1 MTVTLSTDAKED
13 LMTALRDLVADGSL
27 EIGASGMETVLAT
40 FGLSPSGGTVSG
52 PYWTLAFDNTTVVST
67 ATGTAAAARIK
78 DSSGTV
84 QITGLTVA
92 TSGADI
98 TVNQTDI
105 GIGQYVTVSS
115 AMLSHP

>member
-13 LMTALRDLVADGSL
+13 VMTALRDIVADGSL
-27 EIGASGMETVLAT
+27 EIGTSGMGTVLAT

-52 PYWTLAFDNTTVVST
+52 PDWTPAFDSDTVVST

-98 TVNQTDI
+98 ILDRVSI
-105 GIGQYVTVSS
+105 GIGQYVSIIS
-115 AMLSHP
+115 ATISHA

>member
-1 MTVTLSTDAKED
+1 MTVTLLTDAKED
-13 LMTALRDLVADGSL
+13 VMTALRDLVADGSL
-27 EIGASGMETVLAT
+27 EIGTSGMGTVLAT
-40 FGLSPSGGTVSG
+40 FGLSASGGSVSG
-52 PYWTLAFDNTTVVST
+52 PDWTLAFDSDTVVST
-67 ATGTAAAARIK
+67 ATGTAASARIK

-98 TVNQTDI
+98 IVNQTDI
-105 GIGQYVTVSS
+105 AIGQYVTVSY